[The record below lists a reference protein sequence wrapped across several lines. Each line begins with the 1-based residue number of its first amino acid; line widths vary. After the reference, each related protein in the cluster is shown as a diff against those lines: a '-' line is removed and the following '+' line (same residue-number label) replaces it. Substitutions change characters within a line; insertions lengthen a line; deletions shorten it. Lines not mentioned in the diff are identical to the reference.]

1 MERAIART
9 ARAARRPIDVMFR
22 LSLIFPDY
30 GRPMDMATHPAPS
43 LPGQPAATQR
53 ARWIDLAR
61 ETAEANAFYAPDMLG
76 AAIDHLAVEGQ
87 IRLIEARAGDQ
98 SIGLLPI
105 TLQPRHGRLP
115 IGCVANWMH
124 DHCFFGAPLIRR
136 GQEVAAWR
144 AFLMQLDAAPWARGF
159 LHLSGL
165 DAAGA
170 NAAAIEALCVEQRRG
185 RREIHRYDR
194 AMLRSDLSADA
205 YWESQVRSKKRKE
218 LRRLQKRLAD
228 MGAVENRLLT
238 QRGDLARW
246 CADFL
251 ALEAS
256 GWKGQE
262 GTALSCRPGDAAFF
276 RAACA
281 AAFDAGRLHMLRI
294 DLDGRAIAMLV
305 NFRHGEGAFSFKI
318 AFDETLGRYSP
329 GVLIEI
335 ANLHAVQDDP
345 TIGWMDSCAA
355 PDHPMIDS
363 LWAERRTIVQYR
375 IALRG
380 TGPAR
385 LQRAAA
391 FAAANGIETLAAML
405 KGQR

>member
-1 MERAIART
+1 
-9 ARAARRPIDVMFR
+9 
-22 LSLIFPDY
+22 
-30 GRPMDMATHPAPS
+30 MDMASHPAPPVP
-43 LPGQPAATQR
+43 LPPGLSPGTKPR
-53 ARWIDLAR
+53 ARWAALAK
-61 ETAEANAFYAPDMLG
+61 EAAEANAFYAPDMLG
-76 AAIDHLAVEGQ
+76 AAIDHLATDGHV
-87 IRLIEARAGDQ
+87 RLIEARAGDHL
-98 SIGLLPI
+98 IGLLPVVV
-105 TLQPRHGRLP
+105 QPRHGRLP
-115 IGCVANWMH
+115 VGCVANWMH
-124 DHCFFGAPLIRR
+124 DHCFFGAPMIRA

-144 AFLMQLDAAPWARGF
+144 SFLSQLDDAPWARGF
-159 LHLSGL
+159 LHMEGL

-170 NAAAIEALCVEQRRG
+170 NAAALEALCVEQRRG

-194 AMLRSDLSADA
+194 AMLRSGLTADA
-205 YWESQVRSKKRKE
+205 YWDANVRSKKRKE
-218 LRRLQKRLAD
+218 IRRLQKRLAEL
-228 MGAVENRLLT
+228 GTVETRLLAE
-238 QRGDLARW
+238 RADLPQW

-262 GTALSCRPGDAAFF
+262 GTALACKPADAAFF

-294 DLDGRAIAMLV
+294 DLDGRAIAMLA
-305 NFRHGEGAFSFKI
+305 NFRHGAGAFSFKI
-318 AFDETLGRYSP
+318 AFDEALGRFSP

-345 TIGWMDSCAA
+345 AIGWMDSCAA

-380 TGPAR
+380 TGLAR
-385 LQRAAA
+385 VQRAAA
-391 FAAANGIETLAAML
+391 FALVNGLESLASLL